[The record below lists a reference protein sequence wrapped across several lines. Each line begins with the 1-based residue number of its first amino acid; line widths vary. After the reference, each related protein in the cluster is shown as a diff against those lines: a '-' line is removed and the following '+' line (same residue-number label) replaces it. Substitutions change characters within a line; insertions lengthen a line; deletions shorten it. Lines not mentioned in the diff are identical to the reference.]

1 MATSKQT
8 PRQILTG
15 CELKGHNAS
24 NSCKTAAK
32 HEEIKTKLTLTFF
45 LLPFISSCC
54 SVAPSTLQQAAL
66 ILKSKAGSPLL
77 KSGSQAK
84 SCSLFQEFCVLQRQK
99 KSGPKVVQVTI

>member
-1 MATSKQT
+1 MTTSKQT

-32 HEEIKTKLTLTFF
+32 HEEIKTKLTLTFCS
-45 LLPFISSCC
+45 LLSAA
-54 SVAPSTLQQAAL
+54 VAQWLPLCLQQAAL